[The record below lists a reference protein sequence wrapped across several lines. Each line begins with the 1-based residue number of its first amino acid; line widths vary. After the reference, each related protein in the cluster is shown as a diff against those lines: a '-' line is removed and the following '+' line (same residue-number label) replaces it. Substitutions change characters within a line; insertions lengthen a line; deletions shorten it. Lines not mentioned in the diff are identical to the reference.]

1 LYLLILESIGTSEL
15 ILIGIIALIVFG
27 PRKLP
32 QMAKTIGKTM
42 ADFRRTTNE
51 FKSTWEREA
60 EFYKEEKIITP
71 EIVSY
76 TDNSIS
82 KEKAVSKTIN
92 KEQNAVETPLIKEI
106 EQGRIDQIFS
116 DVKSQKSN
124 EPTIRDTDTGDTENT
139 TMADKRDWL

>member
-1 LYLLILESIGTSEL
+1 MFLLILESIGTSEL

-60 EFYKEEKIITP
+60 EFYKEELIIS
-71 EIVSY
+71 EEVS
-76 TDNSIS
+76 TVTGNSVIT
-82 KEKAVSKTIN
+82 ERTISKTISN
-92 KEQNAVETPLIKEI
+92 DRTATEKPEIKEVEQEKLSQLFSNLKNQPAVE
-106 EQGRIDQIFS
+106 
-116 DVKSQKSN
+116 QK
-124 EPTIRDTDTGDTENT
+124 TEENQT
-139 TMADKRDWL
+139 NNFGESDKRNWL